1 MEFVQYKHP
10 LYERVSPIIVNSYVT
25 SDSGT
30 GLVHTAPDFGLD
42 DFNACMKYG
51 IKPTCPVDDRGYM
64 HLEEN
69 DPLNG
74 LFYGEAND
82 KVVEMLEANGHLLK
96 EVDIVHSYPHD
107 WRTKKPVIFRAT
119 PQWFC
124 SIEPIREDLLK
135 AVHEIKWVPAWGEQ
149 KMVNMIKDRADWCIS
164 RQRVWGVPLPIIYNE
179 DGSPI
184 LEEAVFAHIAK
195 LIREHGSNIW
205 FEKEAKDLLPE
216 GYKNEKSPNGAFV
229 KEKDIMDVW
238 FDSGSSW
245 NGTLRERG
253 IKYPADLY
261 LEGNDQYRGW
271 FNASLILSMATNGVA
286 PFKTCLTHGWVM
298 DENWEKM
305 SKSKGNGI
313 DPSKIANQFGADILR
328 LWAAEIDYTADVR
341 LSEGII
347 KVISDTY
354 RKIRNTF
361 RFLLANLHD
370 GDKPYV
376 AGEKPTLSKL
386 DTYILAELED
396 VKNRALACYEKF
408 DFAGVTTVVTSFMSG
423 DLSSFYLDQAKD
435 ALYCDAADSS
445 RRKAIQYVVYQ
456 CAYELCLL
464 LNPILSFT
472 MDEVYHAI
480 PGMKKESPQFED
492 MPKESHEY
500 GEDVLAEFARFKK
513 VRDVAL
519 KALEDARA
527 NGLIGQSSAG
537 SLKLSLVKEDYD
549 LLASFSSEEL
559 ASNLIVASVSL
570 EEGKENKAEV
580 VVAEGELCDRCRRIV
595 PHTHEHGDDHICD
608 RCATALKGE

>member
-559 ASNLIVASVSL
+559 ASNLIVASISL

>member
-1 MEFVQYKHP
+1 
-10 LYERVSPIIVNSYVT
+10 
-25 SDSGT
+25 
-30 GLVHTAPDFGLD
+30 
-42 DFNACMKYG
+42 
-51 IKPTCPVDDRGYM
+51 
-64 HLEEN
+64 
-69 DPLNG
+69 
-74 LFYGEAND
+74 
-82 KVVEMLEANGHLLK
+82 
-96 EVDIVHSYPHD
+96 
-107 WRTKKPVIFRAT
+107 
-119 PQWFC
+119 
-124 SIEPIREDLLK
+124 
-135 AVHEIKWVPAWGEQ
+135 
-149 KMVNMIKDRADWCIS
+149 
-164 RQRVWGVPLPIIYNE
+164 
-179 DGSPI
+179 
-184 LEEAVFAHIAK
+184 
-195 LIREHGSNIW
+195 
-205 FEKEAKDLLPE
+205 
-216 GYKNEKSPNGAFV
+216 
-229 KEKDIMDVW
+229 MDVW